1 MDRRQLQRLKRQL
14 GFANPQ
20 LDVFRVE
27 IGWLRARR
35 LFRPT

>member
-27 IGWLRARR
+27 VGWFRARR
-35 LFRPT
+35 LLRPT

>member
-35 LFRPT
+35 LLRPT

>member
-27 IGWLRARR
+27 AGWFRARR